1 MSSKFTYNSTP
12 MIRHKRS
19 QFDLSRRHLTTINMG
34 DLVPIYWEEVIP
46 GDTIK
51 AHMKEVVRTT
61 TPFVKPIMDNL
72 FIDTYFFFVPNRLVM
87 KDWAK
92 VFGDS
97 TGSSSWSVP
106 DLKEVPSV
114 GYGSGVGTA
123 SAVQTLADYFG
134 IPVSSVS
141 GANLKAS
148 GDISSLLFRGYALIY
163 NEWFRDENN
172 EDPVLIQLGDASNT
186 PSGTENLND
195 QEFSVS
201 NYTGLPAKINKV
213 HDRFTSALPA
223 PQKGQA
229 ISFNLIDFP
238 ESIYFPVRTRPQA
251 TYSQSDSNFV
261 PMVSVFGDTMP
272 ASQGWYGASL
282 GSSGFLFGD
291 SLGSAIPSNV
301 PLGSSF
307 GNTQNGQLRSYS
319 DVYSRSI
326 LDSEGSPVFVNDS
339 ASSPSPLSAS
349 GTRVVF
355 APANL
360 WADVSGQISANLF
373 DVNDLRFAFQ
383 AQKYLER
390 DAYGGSRYI
399 EFLRSHFG
407 VIAGD
412 ARLQRT
418 EYLGGKRTPIAIYQE
433 NQTSAPTEDSPL
445 GQVAGWS
452 LTQSDSGF
460 NKSFVEHGYIIG
472 LAAVRQFHTYQQGVH
487 PSFYRHSRF
496 DYYDP
501 LFANIGEQPVYKRE
515 LYVGQGVTSDSIFG
529 YQEAWSEYRQSTNRI
544 SGFMRSG
551 ISGSLDIWHLGD
563 YYQSAPVLGQEF
575 LEESNTNLDRVLSV
589 ESEIAPNFLFDTYVD
604 VKAIRDMPTYSIPGL
619 IDHH

>member
-1 MSSKFTYNSTP
+1 MSKFTYNSTP

-34 DLVPIYWEEVIP
+34 DLVPIYWEEVLP

-51 AHMKEVVRTT
+51 GHMKEVVRTT

-92 VFGDS
+92 VMGDG
-97 TGSSSWSVP
+97 TGSSSWSAP

-114 GYGSGVGTA
+114 GYD
-123 SAVQTLADYFG
+123 SAVGSTTMAQTLADYFG
-134 IPVSSVS
+134 IPVSTVS
-141 GANLKAS
+141 GSNLKAS

-213 HDRFTSALPA
+213 HDRFTSALPS

-238 ESIYFPVRTRPQA
+238 NDTYFPVQTRAAAVYKNGDAFTPLI
-251 TYSQSDSNFV
+251 
-261 PMVSVFGDTMP
+261 SVGGSISPSTN
-272 ASQGWYGASL
+272 GWYQASL
-282 GSSGFLFGD
+282 TLGNYGSGFSF
-291 SLGSAIPSNV
+291 PSNIPKDV
-301 PLGSSF
+301 GMDLSSDDVGSQIF
-307 GNTQNGQLRSYS
+307 GYS
-319 DVYSRSI
+319 GYNSRAYSSS
-326 LDSEGSPVFVNDS
+326 DGSPVFINDA
-339 ASSPSPLSAS
+339 ASTFS
-349 GTRVVF
+349 GPISTSSSRVAF

-360 WADVSGQISANLF
+360 WADASGQISANLF
-373 DVNDLRFAFQ
+373 DINDLRFAFQ

-515 LYVGQGVTSDSIFG
+515 LYVGQGVTNESIFG

-544 SGFMRSG
+544 SGYMRSG

-563 YYQSAPVLGQEF
+563 FYASAPVLGQEF

-589 ESEIAPNFLFDTYVD
+589 ESEAAPNFLFDTYID
-604 VKAIRDMPTYSIPGL
+604 VKATRVMPTYSIPGL